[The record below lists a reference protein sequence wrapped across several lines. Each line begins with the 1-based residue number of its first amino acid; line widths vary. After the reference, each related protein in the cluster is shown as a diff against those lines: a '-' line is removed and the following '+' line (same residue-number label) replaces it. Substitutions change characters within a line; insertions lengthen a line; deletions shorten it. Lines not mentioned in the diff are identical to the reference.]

1 MKRSIRLIVLLA
13 VLVLAVVF
21 YVVATAIAKREAA
34 KNQDD
39 EVTDSTVVLVDKQV
53 KDLDSFVIKTEDIDV
68 SLYVKDSTYKRAT
81 DENFPVDQIVAG
93 KLAQGLAK
101 ISFLRKLE
109 VEVTDPAEFGLDEPI
124 ATFSAVYDDE
134 STISLTVGDFNRHAG
149 GHYCQTGDGTLYLV
163 AATFLEAFAYTEQEL
178 LQDDYVTDPKKEID
192 SVTEIE
198 VLYRDGS
205 GFTYKPVTTEVPA
218 DTAEGSTATK
228 TETVWVK
235 TLLDGTE
242 VEGDFTETAQKL
254 YSQMFDVKLDKWV
267 DYNVTGKDKLGG
279 YGLAE
284 PAIKVTVRYS
294 EEIIIAGESGSAN
307 VTTTVDKVQGFLIG
321 DAVPVET
328 PEAPETSADTTA
340 DTTADTATDTAVSDA
355 EPEDEPETRY
365 YFMLEGKKIVYTLT
379 EGELSSLIVPET
391 AA

>member
-21 YVVATAIAKREAA
+21 YVVATAIAKREEA

-68 SLYVKDSTYKRAT
+68 SLYVDDSTYKRAT

-109 VEVTDPAEFGLDEPI
+109 VEVTDPVEFGLDEPT

-149 GHYCQTGDGTLYLV
+149 GYYCQTGDGTLYLV
-163 AATFLEAFAYTEQEL
+163 ASTFLEAFAYTEQEL
-178 LQDDYVTDPKKEID
+178 LQDDYVTDPKKEFD

-198 VLYRDGS
+198 ALYRDGS
-205 GFTYKPVTTEVPA
+205 GFTYKPVTTKVPA

-228 TETVWVK
+228 TVTVWVK

-254 YSQMFDVKLDKWV
+254 YSQMFDVKLDKWA
-267 DYNVTGKDKLGG
+267 DYHVTGKDRLGQ

-284 PAIKVTVRYS
+284 PAIKVTIRYS
-294 EEIIIAGESGSAN
+294 EELIIAGESGSAN

-321 DAVPVET
+321 DMVLVEN
-328 PEAPETSADTTA
+328 PEAPETAA
-340 DTTADTATDTAVSDA
+340 DTTADTAADTTASDA
-355 EPEDEPETRY
+355 DPEDEPETRY

-379 EGELSSLIVPET
+379 EGELSSLITPET
-391 AA
+391 VES